1 MKGEGREGAKKHEF
15 HYERDA
21 FRSLGE
27 AVSRAGKSGP
37 ETASAAMNTR
47 TQPQFAVDFRPLN
60 FSASLSPY
68 LEAKRMRRSLGKKRK
83 SKKRKVWD
91 LSWIGAFPSQ

>member
-27 AVSRAGKSGP
+27 AVSRAGKGGP
-37 ETASAAMNTR
+37 ETASTAMNTR